1 VPFEFHASL
10 CYRPLGR
17 ALFASLEVTMRSLQN
32 ILLLVVAVG
41 FQVLGH
47 AQTSENVRLSIT
59 KDVMDEIV
67 HNRIASVRERFSA
80 DLKDSLTENE
90 MKDVWNELVGLAG
103 AFREQVSQS
112 TKRVQGAPTYISKSQ
127 FENCKV
133 ELRLMFND
141 SNQIT
146 VFQIGPISDLSRD
159 SMEASAKAITELLR
173 QEHFDQV
180 SSQFNDRMKAAM
192 PTNRLGAS
200 WSHVTAHLGQF
211 KSIKLARKDPDLD
224 RVDVRCEF
232 ENGLMILRV
241 AFDPSGKV
249 GGLWMLPA
257 EPEKD
262 SQI

>member
-1 VPFEFHASL
+1 M
-10 CYRPLGR
+10 RPLR
-17 ALFASLEVTMRSLQN
+17 N
-32 ILLLVVAVG
+32 YLLLG
-41 FQVLGH
+41 IILGIQVLSH
-47 AQTSENVRLSIT
+47 AQSSDNVRLSIT
-59 KDVMDEIV
+59 KDVMDA
-67 HNRIASVRERFSA
+67 IAHGRFISAREQFSLE
-80 DLKDSLTENE
+80 LKDSVTESE
-90 MKDVWNELVGLAG
+90 MKDVWNELVEVAG
-103 AFREQVSQS
+103 AFQQQISQTARS
-112 TKRVQGAPTYISKSQ
+112 VQGTPTYVSKSQ
-127 FENCKV
+127 FEKFKV
-133 ELRLMFND
+133 ELRLTFND

-146 VFQIGPISDLSRD
+146 DFQIGPISDLSPE
-159 SMEASAKAITELLR
+159 SMEASAKAITDLLR
-173 QEHFDQV
+173 QERFDQV

-200 WSHVTAHLGQF
+200 WSHVTAHLGPF
-211 KSIKLARKDPDLD
+211 KSIKLARKNPDLD